1 MAMLMMLD
9 EMDDDANRHMQELS
23 SRPAEYDTLLTP
35 VFDVECRL
43 LILFSFRP
51 VPTTQLM
58 NQSQRQL
65 EERDVKLEAP
75 VQNPVELACYLASN
89 FPQTAAMPC

>member
-1 MAMLMMLD
+1 ML
-9 EMDDDANRHMQELS
+9 
-23 SRPAEYDTLLTP
+23 
-35 VFDVECRL
+35 RL

-75 VQNPVELACYLASN
+75 MQNPVEFMRRYLASN
-89 FPQTAAMPC
+89 FPQTAAMPSADQKATPSSHDVSR